1 MERINR
7 NTLETIL
14 ENINGSTKEKYIL
27 WQSNGGYSLYVRN
40 NSGGLSTSDFG
51 NDACLSAHEMYYY
64 LRGLQ
69 KAIGAI
75 RWNGVRGLLRPKC

>member
-1 MERINR
+1 MERINK
-7 NTLETIL
+7 NTLESIL
-14 ENINGSTKEKYIL
+14 ENINGSTKEKYVL
-27 WQSNGGYSLYVRN
+27 RQSNGGYSLYVHN
-40 NSGGLSTSDFG
+40 NSGGLSTSNFG

-75 RWNGVRGLLRPKC
+75 RWNGVRGLLKPKC

>member
-1 MERINR
+1 MNK
-7 NTLETIL
+7 NTLESII
-14 ENINGSTKEKYIL
+14 ENINGSTKEKYAL
-27 WQSNGGYSLYVRN
+27 LESNGGYSLYAYN
-40 NSGGLSTSDFG
+40 NSGGLSTSNFG

-75 RWNGVRGLLRPKC
+75 RWNGVRGLLKPKC